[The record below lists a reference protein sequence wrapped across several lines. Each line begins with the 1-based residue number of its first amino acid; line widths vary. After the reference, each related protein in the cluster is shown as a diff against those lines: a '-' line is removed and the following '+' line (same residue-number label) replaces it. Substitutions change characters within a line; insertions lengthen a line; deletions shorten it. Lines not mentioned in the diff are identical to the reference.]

1 MNSKDHEE
9 LSEIHENMLSMVH
22 RIETI
27 LRREGGIEYE
37 RAKGY
42 WLASIKM
49 GLTNDHG
56 YLAGSMFNM
65 ESAISALEPCEED
78 QEDQEE
84 SNEDNP

>member
-1 MNSKDHEE
+1 M
-9 LSEIHENMLSMVH
+9 
-22 RIETI
+22 
-27 LRREGGIEYE
+27 EYE

-49 GLTNDHG
+49 GLTNDHR

-65 ESAISALEPCEED
+65 ESALIALEPCE
-78 QEDQEE
+78 EDQEE